1 MSTDVS
7 TPRPIPQSN
16 RPAAGP
22 GPDRRHTLLIVDDE
36 VDVLESLR
44 HLFHRTYRVLTANS
58 GDQAVETLG
67 RTDVHLIL
75 SDQRMPGMTGDVFLS
90 HARRLNPDAIRMLFT
105 GYADIQ
111 AVINAVNEGHIFRYI
126 PKPWDAAELEGVIR
140 QAAEQYDLLAERK
153 RLIAELQTAN
163 AQLTRANAD
172 LAQAGQLKSAFIEVA
187 SHEFNTPITLVLG
200 LSELLRLLNPE
211 RNEQERAIVER
222 ISINAK
228 QLAKLVTS
236 TLTLMRADDFR
247 RTLKRAPVDLT
258 RLLRGVIEKVQPFIQ
273 SRNLTL
279 IDRVSDDLGTFEVD
293 ADKID
298 ASVLNLLTNAIKF
311 TPDGKQITLSA
322 SLAGPDEAEIEV
334 ADSGIGLDPRSLSQ
348 LFQPFFTQFDSSRHS
363 SGDFGFNKRGLGLGL
378 SIVKQFVELHG
389 GSVSVES
396 ELDSGTRVK
405 IRLPRRETHRTPDR
419 GETFPQ
425 GTDHSPSPTSDNE
438 LGLAGGM
445 PAGRERPQGNS

>member
-1 MSTDVS
+1 MSSEVV
-7 TPRPIPQSN
+7 TPRPTSQPT
-16 RPAAGP
+16 RTPAGAGAA
-22 GPDRRHTLLIVDDE
+22 RKHTILIVDDE

-44 HLFHRTYRVLTANS
+44 HLFHRSYRVLTAEG
-58 GDQAVETLG
+58 GDQALELLHHN
-67 RTDVHLIL
+67 DVHLVL
-75 SDQRMPGMTGDVFLS
+75 SDQRMPGLSGDEFLS
-90 HARRLNPDAIRMLFT
+90 RAKELQPDAIRMLFT

-126 PKPWDAAELEGVIR
+126 LKPWDAAELEGVIR

-273 SRNLTL
+273 SRTLTL
-279 IDRVSDDLGTFEVD
+279 IDRVSDDFEVD